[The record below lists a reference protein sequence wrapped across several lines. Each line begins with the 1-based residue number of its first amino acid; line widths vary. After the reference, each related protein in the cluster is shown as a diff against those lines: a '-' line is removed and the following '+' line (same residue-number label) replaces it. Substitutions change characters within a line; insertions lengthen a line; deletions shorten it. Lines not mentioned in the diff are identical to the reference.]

1 MAPPK
6 PALKY
11 QLLFHDAADRLNG
24 NAAILYLDAILMMG
38 PDAKEN
44 GAKAIEAYRAS
55 DMATFNSLAEKLD
68 MPVVLDEL
76 ELAGRREICDWD
88 APFRE
93 RGAYTYLPH
102 LEPIAHGLTQLVQV
116 KALRQIEQGKA
127 ADALLTLR
135 LGYEMSDKVSR
146 DPTHGFQPRVA
157 GDHVADERRP
167 GAADESTGIAEP
179 LLGTA
184 WLSRA
189 AGDVSTRDGHGTIL
203 CRAIDAELVATSDR
217 RRTFGRGMAPAV
229 SRYLANHR
237 RRNRRPPIARRI
249 RIRWK
254 AHRLKPCDGP
264 AKSTLKLTN

>member
-1 MAPPK
+1 MNRFLALVLFTLGVVTTGHAQSPDKPDVRSFELTAVAPPK

-68 MPVVLDEL
+68 MPTVLDEL

-102 LEPIAHGLTQLVQV
+102 LEPIAHGLTQLIQS
-116 KALRQIEQGKA
+116 KALRQIEQGNA
-127 ADALLTLR
+127 EDALRTLR
-135 LGYEMSDKVSR
+135 LGYEMSDKVGR
-146 DPTHGFQPRVA
+146 DPTMVSGLVSLAIMSQMNEALTRLMNRPESPNLYWRCAAFPR
-157 GDHVADERRP
+157 GKERF
-167 GAADESTGIAEP
+167 D
-179 LLGTA
+179 
-184 WLSRA
+184 
-189 AGDVSTRDGHGTIL
+189 TR
-203 CRAIDAELVATSDR
+203 
-217 RRTFGRGMAPAV
+217 
-229 SRYLANHR
+229 
-237 RRNRRPPIARRI
+237 
-249 RIRWK
+249 
-254 AHRLKPCDGP
+254 
-264 AKSTLKLTN
+264 